1 MFTITFSLIIL
12 VWCFIIYHHLV
23 YPFILKHLPKYHPP
37 RTPPRRLS
45 CDAYFPSVCVLIPAY
60 NEEAVI
66 ADKIRNLSCLDYP
79 QDKLRVVIAC
89 DGCTDKTAIKASQCA
104 LELENSQLK
113 IDIIEFRDNRGKV
126 SVLNQMIA
134 EIQDDLIALSD
145 ASALISMDALLLAA
159 SHFCDCRIAVVAASY
174 KLLQPGSDGEDVYW
188 QYQSDIKLGE
198 ATLGS
203 PIGVHGAL
211 YLFRRP
217 LFKPLLAD
225 TINDDFILPMSMV
238 TSGYRAVYEPKM
250 VALELEQASRQ
261 MDLQRRVRLG
271 AGNLQQLIRLPKL
284 LAPSLGWTAFNFFS
298 GKAMRAV
305 MPILILVQL
314 LLCILLAT
322 HSLIFLTL
330 SSLQLLGFFIAW
342 LSGYLPQKSMHKYA
356 NILFYLANGYRCS
369 LVGIVRYMLG
379 LERGHWS
386 SVTSKEKA
394 S

>member
-1 MFTITFSLIIL
+1 
-12 VWCFIIYHHLV
+12 
-23 YPFILKHLPKYHPP
+23 
-37 RTPPRRLS
+37 
-45 CDAYFPSVCVLIPAY
+45 
-60 NEEAVI
+60 
-66 ADKIRNLSCLDYP
+66 
-79 QDKLRVVIAC
+79 
-89 DGCTDKTAIKASQCA
+89 
-104 LELENSQLK
+104 
-113 IDIIEFRDNRGKV
+113 
-126 SVLNQMIA
+126 
-134 EIQDDLIALSD
+134 
-145 ASALISMDALLLAA
+145 MDALLLAA

-174 KLLQPGSDGEDVYW
+174 KLLQPGSDGEDTYW

-198 ATLGS
+198 ATLGD

-271 AGNLQQLIRLPKL
+271 AGNLQQLMRLPKL

-305 MPILILVQL
+305 MPLLIFIQL
-314 LLCILLAT
+314 LLCTLLAT
-322 HSLIFLTL
+322 YSLIFLTL

-342 LSGYLPQKSMHKYA
+342 LSGFLPQKSMHKYA

-369 LVGIVRYMLG
+369 LLGIVRYMLG

-386 SVTSKEKA
+386 SVTSKEKV

>member
-1 MFTITFSLIIL
+1 MFTFTFSLIIL

-23 YPFILKHLPKYHPP
+23 YPLILKHLPKYHPQK
-37 RTPPRRLS
+37 TAPRRLS
-45 CDAYFPSVCVLIPAY
+45 SDAYFPSICVLIPAY
-60 NEEAVI
+60 NEAAVI
-66 ADKIRNLSCLDYP
+66 ADKIRNLSCLEYP
-79 QDKLRVVIAC
+79 QDKLRVIIAC
-89 DGCTDKTAIKASQCA
+89 DGCTDKTAIKARQCA

-113 IDIIEFRDNRGKV
+113 IDIIEFSDNRGKV
-126 SVLNQMIA
+126 FVLNQMIA
-134 EIQDDLIALSD
+134 KIEDDLIALSD
-145 ASALISMDALLLAA
+145 ASALISMDALILAA

-174 KLLQPGSDGEDVYW
+174 KLLQPGSDGEDAYW
-188 QYQSDIKLGE
+188 QYQSNIKLGE
-198 ATLGS
+198 ATLGD

-225 TINDDFILPMSMV
+225 TINDDFILPMSIV
-238 TSGYRAVYEPKM
+238 TSGYRAVYEPKI

-271 AGNLQQLIRLPKL
+271 AGNLQQLLRLPKL

-298 GKAMRAV
+298 GKALRAV
-305 MPILILVQL
+305 MPLLILVQL
-314 LLCILLAT
+314 LLSILLAN
-322 HSLIFLTL
+322 HSQIFIAL
-330 SSLQLLGFFIAW
+330 SSLQLFGFFIAW
-342 LSGYLPQKSMHKYA
+342 LSCYLPQNSMHKYA

-386 SVTSKEKA
+386 SVTSKEKV